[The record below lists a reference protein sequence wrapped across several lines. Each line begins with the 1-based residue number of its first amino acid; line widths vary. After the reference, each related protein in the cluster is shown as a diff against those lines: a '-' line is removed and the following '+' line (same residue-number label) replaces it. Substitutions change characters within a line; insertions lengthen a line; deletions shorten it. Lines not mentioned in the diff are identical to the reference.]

1 MLKRKW
7 NGMKEKKKIQS
18 RIHILWFH
26 TAPTHFL
33 NIVDVQVAMSIQM
46 GHIIIYNDLG
56 LYL

>member
-1 MLKRKW
+1 MEWDER
-7 NGMKEKKKIQS
+7 EKKKIQS

-26 TAPTHFL
+26 TTPTHFL